1 MNSYETGE
9 PIPLEKTEL
18 ERDLGILLSKNLKF
32 SEQANK
38 AAANANRK
46 LGLLRNTFRFSG
58 AEMWKS
64 LYVSYVRPHLE
75 YAIPVW
81 NPYTQTDINII
92 ERIQRRATKIAH
104 SLKGTSYVER
114 CRILGLTDL
123 QTRRKRGDLIQKY
136 KIENK
141 FYEVEWSYPPISA
154 SPRGERRGQLIR
166 ELNKS
171 CDQRFNFFNNRKASM
186 WNDLSNEIITAVSTN
201 SFKKKLDTYFK

>member
-1 MNSYETGE
+1 MHIGKNNKQHNYTMNSYETGE

-38 AAANANRK
+38 AAANANLK
-46 LGLLRNTFRFSG
+46 LGLLRNTFRFRG

-75 YAIPVW
+75 YAMPVW
-81 NPYTQTDINII
+81 NPYINIKRTSTQTDINII

-123 QTRRKRGDLIQKY
+123 QTKRKRGDLIQKY

-141 FYEVEWSYPPISA
+141 FDEIEWSYQPISA
-154 SPRGERRGQLIR
+154 APRGERRGQLIR

-171 CDQRFNFFNNRKASM
+171 
-186 WNDLSNEIITAVSTN
+186 
-201 SFKKKLDTYFK
+201 